1 VRGGRL
7 VSTSE
12 QARRLRATHAAAT
25 RAERAGFH
33 VMKTREM
40 ISYSPVP
47 ADTGEAA
54 RDLQD
59 RVARL
64 GAAIFLMALVMGLAS
79 IVTHVATTHAG
90 SENGGLAHEV
100 LHAAALLPALAV
112 WLRCRGKLMSTP
124 VVEAIDALLTVAA
137 CVLYALMGMSAP
149 DSLSVAFSVPL
160 AMSYTLLGRSILVPS
175 SFRRTL
181 LISAVAAAPTIAYFK
196 AQGVSAA
203 FNQSPERGRV
213 FVLFGTLWCAFAVV
227 AAAVNSRQLYGLRAR
242 IREIGKLGQYTL
254 EAKIGEGGMGTVYR
268 ATHAMLRRPA
278 AIKLLA
284 KDRASEK
291 DQARFEREVQLTS
304 TLTHPNTIAIFDY
317 GRTADGVFYYVMEY
331 LDGLDLDRLVKVYG
345 PLTPARA
352 IHVLVQV
359 CGALAE
365 AHALR
370 LIHRDIK
377 PANIVLTRRVDEP
390 DVVKVVDFGLVKTL
404 AANAGQSRTD
414 AITGTPM
421 YLSPEAITAPDAV
434 DERTDIYALGAV
446 AYFLLTG
453 QDVFSGET
461 VVEVLSRHMLQEP
474 LPPSTHLSTPLAA
487 DLEQLVLQCLAKEPA
502 GRPSSAAALRAALL
516 ACTDAARYDRA
527 AATAW
532 WSEHRTELHAPEAR
546 VSEGSPATMAID
558 LRGRSVAPTAA
569 IEH

>member
-1 VRGGRL
+1 M
-7 VSTSE
+7 S
-12 QARRLRATHAAAT
+12 A
-25 RAERAGFH
+25 
-33 VMKTREM
+33 
-40 ISYSPVP
+40 YSHIP

-64 GAAIFLMALVMGLAS
+64 GAAVFIMALVMGIAS
-79 IVTHVATTHAG
+79 IATHVATAG
-90 SENGGLAHEV
+90 AGTENGGVVHEI
-100 LHAAALLPALAV
+100 LHVAALTPALAV
-112 WLRCRGKLMSTP
+112 WLRCRGRLMDTV
-124 VVEAIDALLTVAA
+124 VVETIDAGLTISA
-137 CVLYALMGMSAP
+137 CVLYALLGMSASS
-149 DSLSVAFSVPL
+149 SLSVAFSVPL
-160 AMSYTLLGRSILVPS
+160 AMSYTLVGRSILVPS

-181 LISAVAAAPTIAYFK
+181 LISAAGAVPTIVYFK
-196 AQGVSAA
+196 TEGVSEV
-203 FNQSPERGRV
+203 FKQSLESGRV
-213 FVLFGTLWCAFAVV
+213 FVLFGTVWCAFAVV
-227 AAAVNSRQLYGLRAR
+227 AAAANSRQLYGLRAR

-254 EAKIGEGGMGTVYR
+254 EKKIGEGGMGTVYR

-331 LDGLDLDRLVKVYG
+331 LDGLDLDKLIKQHG
-345 PLTPARA
+345 ALEPARA
-352 IHVLVQV
+352 IHILAQV

-365 AHALR
+365 AHALH

-377 PANIVLTRRVDEP
+377 PANIVLTDRIDEP

-404 AANAGQSRTD
+404 AADAAESRSD

-421 YLSPEAITAPDAV
+421 YLSPEAITTPEAV

-446 AYFLLTG
+446 AYFLLAG
-453 QDVFSGET
+453 HDVFSGET

-474 LPPSTHLSTPLAA
+474 LPPSTHLAEPLAS
-487 DLEQLVLQCLAKEPA
+487 DLEQLVLQCLAKDPTD
-502 GRPSSAAALRAALL
+502 RPPSASSLRASLL
-516 ACTDAARYDRA
+516 ACEDAPRYDRA
-527 AATAW
+527 EALSW
-532 WSEHRTELHAPEAR
+532 WREHRQESHAGGAPVAPR
-546 VSEGSPATMAID
+546 SPATMAVD
-558 LRGRSVAPTAA
+558 FRGRSSPPTAA
-569 IEH
+569 TRVD